1 MSLIINMIYELID
14 TRTNEVL
21 FTGNIIQIEKK
32 SGIARTILMWSYTEQ
47 VKIINDKYIVKKKE
61 KNNEN

>member
-1 MSLIINMIYELID
+1 MIYELID
-14 TRTNEVL
+14 THTNEVL

-32 SGIARTILMWSYTEQ
+32 FGIERTRLMWSYTEQ

-61 KNNEN
+61 NKNNDTK